1 MTGIIFLLMPII
13 IGAVVALAKPKPAVS
28 WTDKLNDWI
37 IEKRGKFAEKDDT
50 LSKYFFRPLF
60 WGLYK
65 IIEWTGKKFEDE
77 FVRSGVRITL
87 VLYFIAVTAFVAYIM
102 IVVIIAIIILVLLLW
117 IISRILFGEEEKEA
131 KYAGHGY
138 SSSSYQIQQGKEVN
152 PIFRTSKIDKA
163 LFSDDKILKDKDK
176 TVGKLTKGGL
186 FDSERT
192 QIILTYI

>member
-1 MTGIIFLLMPII
+1 MVF
-13 IGAVVALAKPKPAVS
+13 AKPKPVVF
-28 WTDKLNDWI
+28 WTNKLNDWI
-37 IEKRGKFAEKDDT
+37 IEKRKKFAEKDDT
-50 LSKYFFRPLF
+50 LSKYFFRPLLG
-60 WGLYK
+60 GLYK
-65 IIEWTGKKFEDE
+65 IMEWTGKKFEDE

-87 VLYFIAVTAFVAYIM
+87 ILYFLMVMAFVAYIV
-102 IVVIIAIIILVLLLW
+102 IVVIIAIIIIVLLLW